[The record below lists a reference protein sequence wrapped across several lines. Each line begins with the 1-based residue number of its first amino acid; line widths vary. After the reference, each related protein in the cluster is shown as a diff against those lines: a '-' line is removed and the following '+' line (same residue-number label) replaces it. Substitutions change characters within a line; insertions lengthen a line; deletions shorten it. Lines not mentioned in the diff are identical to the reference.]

1 MSESMA
7 GFAERSDAAA
17 GHLERVA
24 RLRRQIGALQAAQAQ
39 EVAAY
44 LDARTGLDE
53 ELDLPAGPA
62 QYRSMTAEVAIAT
75 GLSVLSAQ
83 RLMADAYDLARSH
96 PHTLAALRAGDLLLG
111 AARAVVAETRAI
123 TDPRL
128 RALAD
133 QLIAAEAVDVLPGKV
148 RALAERRV
156 IQIDPDAATQA
167 TTQARADRHLRLV
180 PGLAGTAYLE
190 AFLPAEQ
197 AAACHTA
204 LRDQARAHKAAGDPR
219 TLPHL
224 MCDLLHERLTGTTP
238 TTPGT
243 GTDTAAGDTHATG
256 GAPAAIVTI
265 NLDLVMTDRTL
276 LGLDHTP
283 AHLIGIGPLP
293 ADIARLLAGSHNV
306 RLRRLF
312 TDPVD
317 GTLLLADS
325 RRRCYTGTL
334 RDLIRLRDQ
343 HCQGI
348 RCPSPI
354 TTLDHIHPHAH
365 GGPTAPTNAQGLS
378 QNCHT
383 TRDHPHMTVNRNP
396 HTRVVTWHTPTG
408 LTHKNL
414 PPPPLGPG
422 SLTPQQIH
430 HRHQLLHPPDDGER
444 SAGSAGP
451 AG

>member
-7 GFAERSDAAA
+7 GFAGRSDAAA

-24 RLRRQIGALQAAQAQ
+24 QLRRRIGALQAAQAE

-44 LDARTGLDE
+44 IDARTGLDE

-96 PHTLAALRAGDLLLG
+96 PHTLAALRTGDLLLG
-111 AARAVVAETRAI
+111 AARAVVAETRPI

-128 RALAD
+128 KALAD

-156 IQIDPDAATQA
+156 IQIDPDAAAQA
-167 TTQARADRHLRLV
+167 ATQARADKHVRLV

-190 AFLPAEQ
+190 AYLPAEQ

-238 TTPGT
+238 TGTDST
-243 GTDTAAGDTHATG
+243 GTTGAGSAT
-256 GAPAAIVTI
+256 VTI

-276 LGLDHTP
+276 LGLDDTP

-293 ADIARLLAGSHNV
+293 ADIARLLSTGPNLS
-306 RLRRLF
+306 LRRLF

-354 TTLDHIHPHAH
+354 TALDHIQPYAH
-365 GGPTAPTNAQGLS
+365 GGPTTPTNGQGLS

-383 TRDHPHMTVNRNP
+383 TRDHPHMTVSRDP
-396 HTRVVTWHTPTG
+396 HTHVVTWHTPTG
-408 LTHKNL
+408 LTHHNL

-430 HRHQLLHPPDDGER
+430 HRHQLLHPPDDDR
-444 SAGSAGP
+444 PAGSADPPG
-451 AG
+451 